1 MSNQNKALFLD
12 RDGVINYDKG
22 YVCKIEDFE
31 FVKGIFEILDYFQK
45 KGFKLFIVTNQSGI
59 GRGYYTLK
67 DFEILNEWMLK
78 ELKKR
83 GIKIERVYFCP
94 HAPEEGCSCRK
105 PNIGMFQ
112 KAFKEFK
119 IDKKLSWMI
128 GDKLSDTKAAVSA
141 GIENTVLIGDC
152 WIRDE
157 NAKYI
162 VNDIFD
168 TIRLIR

>member
-31 FVKGIFEILDYFQK
+31 FVKGIFATLDYFQK

-67 DFEILNEWMLK
+67 DFEILNRWMLK
-78 ELKKR
+78 ELEKR

-94 HAPEEGCSCRK
+94 HAPEEGCFCRK

-119 IDKKLSWMI
+119 IDKKSSWMI
-128 GDKLSDTKAAVSA
+128 GDKLSDTKAAVNA
-141 GIENTVLIGDC
+141 GIENTILIGDC

>member
-1 MSNQNKALFLD
+1 MD

-119 IDKKLSWMI
+119 IDKKSSWMI

-141 GIENTVLIGDC
+141 GIENTILIGDC

>member
-31 FVKGIFEILDYFQK
+31 FVKGIFETLDYFQK

-78 ELKKR
+78 ELEKR

-94 HAPEEGCSCRK
+94 HAPEEGCFCRK

-119 IDKKLSWMI
+119 IDKKSSWMI
-128 GDKLSDTKAAVSA
+128 GDKLSDTKAAVNA
-141 GIENTVLIGDC
+141 GIENTILIGDC